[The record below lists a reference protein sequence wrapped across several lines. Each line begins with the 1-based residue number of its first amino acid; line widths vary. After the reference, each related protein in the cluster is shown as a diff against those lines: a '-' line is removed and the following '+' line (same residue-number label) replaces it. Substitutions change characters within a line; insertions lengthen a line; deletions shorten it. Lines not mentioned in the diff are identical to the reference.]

1 MIALTLL
8 TQADCAWCARA
19 KRLLA
24 DLGTSLPLEVTEVD
38 LATDAGRELA
48 AEHRLLFAPGLL
60 HDGRLIA
67 HGRPSARALRRELTR
82 LTTQSTS

>member
-1 MIALTLL
+1 MIDLTLL
-8 TQADCAWCARA
+8 TQDDCAWCDLA

-24 DLGTSLPLEVTEVD
+24 DLATSLPLEITEVD
-38 LATDAGRELA
+38 LTTDAGRELA

-67 HGRPSARALRRELTR
+67 HGRLSERALRRELTR